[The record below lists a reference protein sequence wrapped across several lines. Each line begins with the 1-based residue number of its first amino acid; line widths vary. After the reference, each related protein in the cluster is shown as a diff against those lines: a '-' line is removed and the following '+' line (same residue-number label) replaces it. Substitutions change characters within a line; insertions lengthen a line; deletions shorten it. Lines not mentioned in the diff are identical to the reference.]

1 MDVLELS
8 VKGVKWY
15 KRQAAWYL
23 TILRYNPIETS
34 VLEWHS
40 IYKSYEGFLSHG
52 GTPSHHPFLFR
63 IFHEINHPA
72 IVFFPMEP
80 HHLDTSGFIAMQQS
94 VPTLLDYSEV
104 VIKIVR
110 KPTQLG
116 IKPKKTAAF

>member
-8 VKGVKWY
+8 VKGLKWY

-40 IYKSYEGFLSHG
+40 IYESYGGFLRHG

-72 IVFFPMEP
+72 IVFFPHGTP
-80 HHLDTSGFIAMQQS
+80 PSVTSGYRYFRIHSNA
-94 VPTLLDYSEV
+94 TKCANTARLL
-104 VIKIVR
+104 
-110 KPTQLG
+110 
-116 IKPKKTAAF
+116 